1 LQSLPGLMLAFVCA
15 LTWAVYSLASRALG
29 QVPTEAVVIYCLA
42 TAVLSAGVHLV
53 AEATV
58 WPASTT
64 GWLAVLG
71 LGLGPVGAAFFLW
84 DHGMKR
90 GDVQFLGAV
99 AYAAPVLST
108 VILVIAG
115 QAAAKPVLGLAAIM
129 ITIGA
134 VVAHLAG
141 RQAPKQGAPDRSATP

>member
-1 LQSLPGLMLAFVCA
+1 M
-15 LTWAVYSLASRALG
+15 
-29 QVPTEAVVIYCLA
+29 IYCLA
-42 TAVLSAGVHLV
+42 TAVLSAAVHLV
-53 AEATV
+53 FEAPV
-58 WPASTT
+58 WPIGAT

-108 VILVIAG
+108 VILVVAG
-115 QAAAKPVLGLAAIM
+115 QAAAKPVLGLAALM

-134 VVAHLAG
+134 VIAHLAG
-141 RQAPKQGAPDRSATP
+141 RQAPKRGAPDRGAKP